1 MFGSI
6 LALGAFATSVCG
18 HTIFQEMYVNGVDQG
33 HINGIRVPT
42 YDGVRPTC
50 TSSCSSQLTALCL
63 ISSLSRTSLREIFS
77 TVDYAVVLTVSKERS
92 HL

>member
-1 MFGSI
+1 MFASI
-6 LALGAFATSVCG
+6 LALGAFTTSVYG

-42 YDGVRPTC
+42 YDGVRAAC
-50 TSSCSSQLTALCL
+50 ASSCPSELTALYP
-63 ISSLSRTSLREIFS
+63 ISSLSRTSLREIFF
-77 TVDYAVVLTVSKERS
+77 TFDYTAVLTVPKERS